1 MIKSRAIG
9 IQMKLFELI
18 AFSVLFKLAVKII
31 NIILE
36 LFQVLYMMHVL
47 MIVFDM
53 LIYRFTN
60 LKSVVKVRAHQT

>member
-60 LKSVVKVRAHQT
+60 LKSVVKVRFHQT